1 MDPAFPDIVGAWAQ
15 QEVDDHAK
23 VWTVTRG
30 ADGKLEDRIDPSFLM
45 HVDEAELPD
54 EIIDALI
61 AAAARRDV
69 GDSRV
74 W

>member
-1 MDPAFPDIVGAWAQ
+1 MDPAFPDIVGTWAE
-15 QEVDDHAK
+15 QEVDDRAK
-23 VWTVTRG
+23 IWTLTRG

-45 HVDEAELPD
+45 YADEVELPD
-54 EIIDALI
+54 EIVEALI

-69 GDSRV
+69 EDSRV

>member
-1 MDPAFPDIVGAWAQ
+1 MDPAFPDIVGTWAE
-15 QEVDDHAK
+15 QEVDDRAK
-23 VWTVTRG
+23 IWTLTRS

-45 HVDEAELPD
+45 YADEVELPD
-54 EIIDALI
+54 EIVEALI

-69 GDSRV
+69 EDSRV